1 MTGSATAQAMNTLRI
16 ATYNVNGIRSRLPQL
31 LEWLRRE
38 APDIVGLQE
47 LKSVDA
53 GFPIGELHAAGYGA
67 LWLGQSA
74 WNGVAILAKG
84 CDPVESRRGLPGD
97 PRDTQSR
104 YLEAMAHGV
113 LVGCL
118 YLPNGNPR
126 PGPKFDYKLDWFAR
140 LQRHARQLVALPHPV
155 ALIGDFNVVP
165 TDADIYDPA
174 SWRRDALLQP
184 ESRQAYADLLAQG
197 WTDSLRQVHGDRRIY
212 TFWDYF
218 RQHWQRDAGLRI
230 DHLLLNPPLAAR
242 LRDAGVDRWVRDL
255 PHASDHAPT
264 WIALKAPAP
273 RAGAAVLARKGDRLA
288 KGGKTASGRSGAA
301 PARPKRPVR
310 ASPAS
315 AKAVEA
321 SDATAPAALSNARR
335 AARMPLNK
343 HLSKPAPTA
352 GTKPIKAVE
361 PSGKAKTV
369 NAVKSTKA
377 SKASGATKPTRA
389 SKTTKTAKATK
400 ATKATPPA
408 KTHGAAAPARSAKQS
423 RSTRRAKPA
432 PSS

>member
-1 MTGSATAQAMNTLRI
+1 MKTLKI

-53 GFPIGELHAAGYGA
+53 GFPIADIHAAGYGA
-67 LWLGQSA
+67 LWMGQSA
-74 WNGVAILAKG
+74 WNGVAVLAKG
-84 CDPVESRRGLPGD
+84 SDPVESRRGLPGD
-97 PRDTQSR
+97 PRDPQSR
-104 YLEAMAHGV
+104 YLQAMAHGV

-140 LQRHARQLVALPHPV
+140 LQRHARHLVALPHPV

-165 TDADIYDPA
+165 TDDDIYNPA

-197 WTDSLRQVHGDRRIY
+197 WTDSLRKVHGERRIY

-242 LRDAGVDRWVRDL
+242 LLDAGVDRWVRDL

-264 WIALKAPAP
+264 WIALTTAAKRGVVAASADKATGPAKTGRP
-273 RAGAAVLARKGDRLA
+273 A
-288 KGGKTASGRSGAA
+288 KAEKATKSAKPTQPAKAGKTARRHAPPVTTKAAKVGKPTGAA
-301 PARPKRPVR
+301 KPLQSPKAGKTVKPAKQARP
-310 ASPAS
+310 A
-315 AKAVEA
+315 
-321 SDATAPAALSNARR
+321 
-335 AARMPLNK
+335 
-343 HLSKPAPTA
+343 KPA
-352 GTKPIKAVE
+352 KP
-361 PSGKAKTV
+361 AKP
-369 NAVKSTKA
+369 
-377 SKASGATKPTRA
+377 TKPT
-389 SKTTKTAKATK
+389 KPTKPNQ
-400 ATKATPPA
+400 TP
-408 KTHGAAAPARSAKQS
+408 
-423 RSTRRAKPA
+423 
-432 PSS
+432 